1 MRRNS
6 QAAQSPPGQAV
17 YPVGMNLP
25 VHIDVRQYSPRV
37 RWFVA
42 IAWALIVAKCTLLW
56 WAMLHWSVPFH
67 PLWIVG
73 PTLLFALLATT
84 LWLVHH
90 ED

>member
-1 MRRNS
+1 MRRES
-6 QAAQSPPGQAV
+6 QASQSPTRRAV
-17 YPVGMNLP
+17 YPVRMNLP

-37 RWFVA
+37 RWLVA
-42 IAWALIVAKCTLLW
+42 IAWALIVVKCALLW

-73 PTLLFALLATT
+73 PTVLFALLATT